1 MLFNSPIFLFIF
13 LPALLAIYYLIPNN
27 TRLKNNILLIASL
40 FFYAWGEPFFV
51 FVLVLSII
59 FNWFMA
65 IKIEKA
71 QPDSLHK
78 KYILFATIIP
88 NILLIFIFK
97 YLDFTIN
104 SINDIFSSG
113 FKVYDIA
120 LPIGISFFTFQS
132 LSYITDVYN
141 MKSEAK
147 SNLLDV
153 GLYISIFP
161 QLIAGPI
168 VRYETI
174 SKEIDKRKVSCTS
187 FAKGIERFVIG
198 LAKKVLIANNVAI
211 VADNI
216 FNYET
221 GNLSLPTAWIGAIA
235 YTLQIYFDF
244 SGYSDMAI
252 GLGKMFGFN
261 FPENFKYPY
270 ISLSISEFWRRWHIS
285 LGTWFRDY
293 VYIPLGGNRHGIYR
307 TVINLFTVW
316 FLTGLWHGANYTFI
330 VWGLYFF
337 VLIAFEKIVKYENL
351 NIKPIR
357 FIITILLIIIGWVI
371 FRSPNIESALH
382 YIKTMFTG
390 NLVTDFSFI
399 SLLNEHY
406 ISIIIASIISC
417 PVLSNKN
424 TYKFIAKY
432 RFLKLIFLIVLFLI
446 SVCYITKGAY
456 SPFIYFNF

>member
-13 LPALLAIYYLIPNN
+13 LPALLAIYCLAPNN
-27 TRLKNNILLIASL
+27 IRLKNNILLVASL
-40 FFYAWGEPFFV
+40 LFYAWGEPFFV
-51 FVLVLSII
+51 FILILSII

-71 QPDSLHK
+71 KPDSLHK
-78 KYILFATIIP
+78 KSILFAAIIP

-97 YLDFTIN
+97 YLNFTLS

-113 FKVYDIA
+113 FRIYDIA

-132 LSYITDVYN
+132 LSYIIDVYR
-141 MKSEAK
+141 MKSKAK

-174 SKEIDKRKVSCTS
+174 SKEIDKRKVSGKS

-211 VADNI
+211 VADSI

-221 GNLSLPTAWIGAIA
+221 CNLSLPTAWLGAIA

-261 FPENFKYPY
+261 FPENFKHPY
-270 ISLSISEFWRRWHIS
+270 VSLSISEFWRRWHIT

-307 TVINLFTVW
+307 TVINLFAVW

-337 VLIAFEKIVKYENL
+337 VLITFEKIVKYENI
-351 NIKPIR
+351 NAKPIR

-371 FRSPNIESALH
+371 FRSPNIESAIH
-382 YIKTMFTG
+382 YVRTMFSG
-390 NLVTDFSFI
+390 NIIMDSTFT

-406 ISIIIASIISC
+406 ISIITASIISY
-417 PVLSNKN
+417 PILSNKN
-424 TYKFIAKY
+424 TYKFIA
-432 RFLKLIFLIVLFLI
+432 RHNFLKLAFLIVLFAI
-446 SVCYITKGAY
+446 SICYITKGAY